1 MKSTTEKGREA
12 EQIALNFLVA
22 KGYEIIAQNY
32 RAGKGEIDLVAQ
44 DGNLIVF
51 VEVKSRKNTAF
62 GYPEMAVS
70 PQKERL
76 LQRTAE
82 AFLTEKNLLND
93 IRFDIISISGT
104 EIEHFEDA
112 F

>member
-1 MKSTTEKGREA
+1 MKNNTEKGREA
-12 EQIALNFLVA
+12 EKMATDFLVS
-22 KGYEIIAQNY
+22 KGYEIIAKNY
-32 RAGKGEIDLVAQ
+32 RAGKGEIDVIAR
-44 DGNLIVF
+44 DKDVIVF

-76 LQRTAE
+76 LQATAE
-82 AFLTEKNLLND
+82 VFLTEKNLLHD
-93 IRFDIISISGT
+93 IRFDIISISGN